1 MATHPQPRRQPY
13 TLYATNGRVYVS
25 NVDGALVDLGPL
37 APQGAGWSYRL
48 EGSELTGDG
57 FDGAEAALH
66 HIASR
71 LHFLWVDGQ
80 FTAQRDVRGEV
91 DLAQAVRLDIELDE
105 LGPNTPVMDA
115 TV

>member
-1 MATHPQPRRQPY
+1 MATQARPRRQPY

-25 NVDGALVDLGPL
+25 NVDQALIDLGPL
-37 APQGAGWSYRL
+37 APRGGDWTYRL
-48 EGSELTGDG
+48 EGSELAAEG
-57 FDGAEAALH
+57 FDSAEAALH
-66 HIASR
+66 HMASR

-91 DLAQAVRLDIELDE
+91 DLAQAARLDIELDE
-105 LGPNTPVMDA
+105 LGPNAPIVDA